1 VTGLK
6 TGSTST
12 AKYCFSAT
20 AEKDGIRLIA
30 TVMAAPDFK
39 TRFAD
44 AKTLLDYGYANCK
57 LYEDSEPPALDPLPV
72 TDGVEPS
79 VPLKYDGTF
88 SYLSLS
94 GEDFSAIEKK
104 LELPETIEAPVIP
117 DTKAGVLRYELN
129 GKALGELDILT
140 DGAVKKAGYLDYLHK
155 LRQSWLLLRA
165 R

>member
-1 VTGLK
+1 
-6 TGSTST
+6 
-12 AKYCFSAT
+12 
-20 AEKDGIRLIA
+20 
-30 TVMAAPDFK
+30 MAAPDFK

-129 GKALGELDILT
+129 GKVLGELDILT
-140 DGAVKKAGYLDYLHK
+140 DGAVKKAGYLDYLRK
-155 LRQSWLLLRA
+155 LRQSWLLLCSQ
-165 R
+165 